1 MSLTKKNLFSCSPFR
16 RRSKKLQ
23 SLHSSLK
30 SPLPIA
36 GLPVNCCAPTPSPNG
51 PLGSLATLQV
61 YNSHK
66 VNNPDNDT
74 NEMDLQPVERFRS
87 LTDSENLI

>member
-1 MSLTKKNLFSCSPFR
+1 M
-16 RRSKKLQ
+16 
-23 SLHSSLK
+23 K

-36 GLPVNCCAPTPSPNG
+36 GLPVNCCGPTPSPNG

-66 VNNPDNDT
+66 VNEQEINSSLKQ
-74 NEMDLQPVERFRS
+74 EKFRS
-87 LTDSENLI
+87 LTQSENLI